1 MSDER
6 AADAPPCVHPDEVL
20 VVRRGPG
27 ANCSSVGSVLDILFL
42 SAVAGGAILAGV
54 AGAAGGGGRGG
65 GARGARGGRAEADA
79 EPEPGGERDGRGD
92 AGEG

>member
-54 AGAAGGGGRGG
+54 AAALSRGD
-65 GARGARGGRAEADA
+65 RAEADA